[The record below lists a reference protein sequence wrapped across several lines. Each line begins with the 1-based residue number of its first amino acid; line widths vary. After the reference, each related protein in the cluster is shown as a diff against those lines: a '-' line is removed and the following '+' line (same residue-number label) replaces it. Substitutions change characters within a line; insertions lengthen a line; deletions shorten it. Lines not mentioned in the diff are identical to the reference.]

1 LWNLLNER
9 EERQMTRYW
18 LTAVLVQFV
27 GLVLW
32 FTGFQFDLG
41 ALMPVALFVGTV
53 IPASLIAI
61 DLGIRFLPTTAA
73 RFMQL
78 GLIAVNIAVAVA
90 IVVVHT
96 VASTG
101 SFAFLSAVEIAI
113 YGTVTM
119 GLGLAV
125 LNVSLSLLMA
135 RNYLR
140 VASGRQKGIGSLFVA
155 AGTLGLTL
163 PLLVID
169 LVVQWPL
176 VALPAMIVALM
187 GQRRLDM

>member
-1 LWNLLNER
+1 
-9 EERQMTRYW
+9 MTRYW
-18 LTAVLVQFV
+18 LTAVMLQVV

-32 FTGFQFDLG
+32 FIGFQFDISI
-41 ALMPVALFVGTV
+41 LMPIALYVGTV
-53 IPASLIAI
+53 VPASAIAM
-61 DLGIRFLPTTAA
+61 DLGIRFLPTPSAFFL
-73 RFMQL
+73 RI
-78 GLIAVNIAVAVA
+78 GLLVVNIGIASA

-101 SFAFLSAVEIAI
+101 SFAFLSAASIAI
-113 YGTVTM
+113 WGTVAM
-119 GLGLAV
+119 GVGLAAI
-125 LNVSLSLLMA
+125 NVALSLLMA

-140 VASGRQKGIGSLFVA
+140 VPSGRQKGIGALLVA
-155 AGTLGLTL
+155 AGTLGLTV

-169 LVVQWPL
+169 LVAQWPL

>member
-1 LWNLLNER
+1 
-9 EERQMTRYW
+9 MTRYW